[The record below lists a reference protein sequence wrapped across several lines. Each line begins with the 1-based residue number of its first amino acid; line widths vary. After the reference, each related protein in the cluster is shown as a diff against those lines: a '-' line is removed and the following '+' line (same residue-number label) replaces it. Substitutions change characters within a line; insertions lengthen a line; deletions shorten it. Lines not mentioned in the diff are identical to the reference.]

1 MKISGT
7 IRKWTLGMAAVVW
20 LAGAVPMVWN
30 GGLKQAAAAGKQD
43 GAKGRAA
50 SVAEEEME
58 VHFIDVG
65 QADSILVKTSSA
77 AMLIDAGNNE
87 DGDLVVSYLK
97 EQGVKKL
104 DYVVGTH
111 PHEDHIGGMDDVINS
126 FEVETVIL
134 PSKTHTS
141 KTFLDVLTA
150 IKKNQLQITPACAG
164 DEYSLGKD
172 EFTILSPKKK
182 EDYKDEL
189 NNWSVCLRLEHGS
202 TSFVFTG
209 DAESAVEKEMLDS
222 GLELDGT
229 VYKAAHHGS
238 ETSNTEEFL
247 DAVNPEYVV
256 ISCGV
261 DNQYG
266 HPDLSVLEELADRD
280 IEVFRTDEQ
289 GTVVAAS
296 DGKMVQW
303 STKPSTSMKEGKNPK
318 AVETTVYITSS
329 GEKYHSQGCRYL
341 KKSSI
346 PITLEEVQ
354 VGEYTPC
361 SVCHPPN

>member
-1 MKISGT
+1 MKIKGR
-7 IRKWTLGMAAVVW
+7 IKRFTLGIAAVLLV
-20 LAGAVPMVWN
+20 GAIPMTDSGV
-30 GGLKQAAAAGKQD
+30 LKSEQALAAGEK
-43 GAKGRAA
+43 
-50 SVAEEEME
+50 AEKLE

-65 QADSILVKTSSA
+65 QADSILIKNSSS
-77 AMLIDAGNNE
+77 AMLIDAGNND

-141 KTFLDVLTA
+141 RTFLDVLTA
-150 IKKNQLQITPACAG
+150 IKKSKRKITPARAR
-164 DEYSLGKD
+164 DEYALGKD
-172 EFTILSPKKK
+172 EFTILSPKKNG
-182 EDYKDEL
+182 DYEEEM
-189 NNWSVCLRLEHGS
+189 NNWSVCLRLVHGS

-209 DAESAVEKEMLDS
+209 DAEAPVEEEMLKS
-222 GLELDGT
+222 GQELGGT
-229 VYKAAHHGS
+229 VFKAAHHGS
-238 ETSNTEEFL
+238 ETSNTEAFL
-247 DAVNPEYVV
+247 DAVDPEYVV

-266 HPDLSVLEELADRD
+266 HPDLSVLEELEERD

-289 GTVVAAS
+289 GTVVAVS
-296 DGKMVQW
+296 DGKKIQW
-303 STKPSTSMKEGKNPK
+303 STKPSTSMQEGENKE
-318 AVETTVYITSS
+318 AVEVTVYITDS
-329 GEKYHSQGCRYL
+329 GEKYHSKGCRYL

-346 PITLEEVQ
+346 PISLEEAQ

-361 SVCHPPN
+361 GVCHPPE